1 MDEAPKPSPAKM
13 SITARGDVGDLEL
26 HQYRPDLVRYVSRL
40 GVPKRV
46 VEELTQ
52 DVLLVAHQR
61 QATFRGQSAL
71 RTWLQGIALHLVLN
85 WRRRRCNRERC
96 DEHNVLETRV
106 EPCWT
111 QAESKSAF
119 DAVWTNQLCARV
131 ARTLE
136 DLPEATRR
144 LWLLV
149 TFDDVTAAAASRTH
163 RRLQKTNLHI
173 RSAIVNRTCD
183 GALTE
188 LPVTSKAKEEGLE
201 PPS

>member
-1 MDEAPKPSPAKM
+1 M
-13 SITARGDVGDLEL
+13 SITARGDVGDVEL
-26 HQYRPDLVRYVSRL
+26 QQDRPDLVRYVSRL

-106 EPCWT
+106 EPRWT

-149 TFDDVTAAAASRTH
+149 TFDDVTVAAASRMLGLKEDQAH

-173 RSAIVNRTCD
+173 RNAIVNRTCD

-188 LPVTSKAKEEGLE
+188 PPVTSKAKEEGLE